1 MFYPRVLLSTSR
13 LKAEKLVFFFIFIT
27 AAAVSTYFVSLNNYK
42 DELKIVETFTKGSL
56 LQSDDYLVATSTST
70 SNGKPEFHEL
80 GGNCNSSLTSKGLG
94 QCLYRKNYLFLGD
107 SILRN
112 IFVSLI
118 YYFEPTCS
126 VPGFNSGNIRFLKK
140 CSKYLSKKVLGD
152 NIKYWRYSH
161 SVEHFSIDLFYAH
174 GTTHTK
180 ELLSTKAF
188 GNNKY
193 SGIVLSNAIW
203 DMGLT
208 YHGHSA
214 YFYDLS
220 YVLGRLSSYL
230 ANSSKSHI
238 VVLGLHYID
247 TNHCATVCRVCN
259 HKLVQEYVREVQQRV
274 VSCTS
279 NTVLVDAY
287 RLTQK
292 SLDSHDGVHPSQR
305 VSSMMWQFILQ
316 ALCSVG
322 KSCSV
327 FNKRIHCNNSFPKF
341 KLGRILSA
349 QNEVDKILKQG
360 SSNDSVRNNFG
371 CYQTGS
377 DSLFWDLRF
386 HEH

>member
-1 MFYPRVLLSTSR
+1 MFYPRELLSKSL
-13 LKAEKLVFFFIFIT
+13 LKAVKLVLFFIFIT
-27 AAAVSTYFVSLNNYK
+27 AAAVSTYFNSLNNYK
-42 DELKIVETFTKGSL
+42 DELKIVETF
-56 LQSDDYLVATSTST
+56 QSDEYLVATSTST
-70 SNGKPEFHEL
+70 LNGKLEFREL
-80 GGNCNSSLTSKGLG
+80 GENCNSSLLTGKALG
-94 QCLYRKNYLFLGD
+94 KCLYRKNYLFLGD

-118 YYFEPTCS
+118 NYFEPTCS
-126 VPGFNSGNIRFLKK
+126 VPGFNSGNVRFLKK
-140 CSKYLSKKVLGD
+140 CSKYLSKKVLGN

-220 YVLGRLSSYL
+220 YVLGRLNSYL
-230 ANSSKSHI
+230 ANSSKSNI

-247 TNHCATVCRVCN
+247 TSHCATICRVCN

-287 RLTQK
+287 RLTQQ
-292 SLDSHDGVHPSQR
+292 SLDSHDGVHPSHR
-305 VSSMMWQFILQ
+305 VTIMMWQFVSQ

-360 SSNDSVRNNFG
+360 SSKGSVGYNFG